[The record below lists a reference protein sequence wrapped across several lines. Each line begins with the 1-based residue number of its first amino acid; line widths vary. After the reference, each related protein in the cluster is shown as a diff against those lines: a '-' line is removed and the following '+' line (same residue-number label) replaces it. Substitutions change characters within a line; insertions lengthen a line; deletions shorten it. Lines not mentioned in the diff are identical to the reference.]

1 MSVIAGNKYR
11 VSVSVKAAD
20 VTNFNITS
28 FTQAGACVFDLALGL
43 PAAPTGIAS
52 LPTMTNL

>member
-11 VSVSVKAAD
+11 VSVCVKAAD
-20 VTNFNITS
+20 VTNFNIKS
-28 FTQAGACVFDLALGL
+28 FTQPGECVFDLALGL

-52 LPTMTNL
+52 SPTMTNL

>member
-28 FTQAGACVFDLALGL
+28 FTQAGSGVFDLALGL